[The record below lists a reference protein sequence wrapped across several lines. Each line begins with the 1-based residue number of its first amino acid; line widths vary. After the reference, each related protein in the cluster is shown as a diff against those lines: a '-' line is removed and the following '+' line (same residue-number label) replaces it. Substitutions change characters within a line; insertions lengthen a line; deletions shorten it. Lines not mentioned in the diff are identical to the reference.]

1 MKVRRILFWIHL
13 SAGTLA
19 GCVIFVMSVTGV
31 MLAFQRQI
39 VQWSDSRY
47 RIASIFDERR
57 IPIDALANNLR
68 SSSGTHFSSITLR
81 SDPHAPVEF
90 GFGRDRVVFVNPYTG
105 AILGESHSLR
115 AFFVKVENMHRWLGM
130 SAGMRSSGHAITG
143 ACTLIFLL
151 LIVSGPILW
160 WPKQLTWANLQKIV
174 VPGRGLSGRAF
185 FWNLHNVLGIWC
197 ALPLFVVALS
207 GVVMS
212 YGWATNLVYRAT
224 GNQPPSQAQ
233 TAGVRLQENSTS
245 HSDQSRVAQGAAAP
259 ERRGAADSMPP
270 LVRPDA
276 PVPLDLLF
284 AAASRK
290 TRDWWSITM
299 RPSPGKNIETTF
311 VIDAGDGGRPD
322 LRSVLTLNRDTGEI
336 MRWEPFSSYN
346 AGRRL
351 RTWFRFS
358 HTGEAF
364 GIPGETLAALA
375 SASAAMLA
383 FSGLTMSWMRFRRR
397 NNPDRRVNR
406 LYVSDVRETSNPV

>member
-1 MKVRRILFWIHL
+1 M
-13 SAGTLA
+13 GT
-19 GCVIFVMSVTGV
+19 
-31 MLAFQRQI
+31 
-39 VQWSDSRY
+39 D
-47 RIASIFDERR
+47 
-57 IPIDALANNLR
+57 
-68 SSSGTHFSSITLR
+68 FSSITLR
-81 SDPHAPVEF
+81 SDPYSAVEF

-105 AILGESHSLR
+105 AIFGESHNLR
-115 AFFVKVENMHRWLGM
+115 AFFVKVENIHRWLGM
-130 SAGMRSSGHAITG
+130 KAGIRSSGHAITG

-160 WPKQLTWANLQKIV
+160 WPKQPTWTNSQKIAI
-174 VPGRGLSGRAF
+174 PGRGLSGRAF

-197 ALPLFVVALS
+197 FLPLFVIALS

-224 GNQPPSQAQ
+224 GNQPPSQA
-233 TAGVRLQENSTS
+233 TCGLQESSTS
-245 HSDQSRVAQGAAAP
+245 HNDQSQCHAAYQEHPGA
-259 ERRGAADSMPP
+259 RDSKPAS
-270 LVRPDA
+270 VRPDS

-284 AAASRK
+284 AAASAK
-290 TRDWWSITM
+290 VRDWRSITM
-299 RPSPGKNIETTF
+299 RQLPGKNTETTF

-322 LRSVLTLNRDTGEI
+322 LRSVLTLNRNTGEI
-336 MRWEPFSSYN
+336 ICWEPFSSYN

-364 GIPGETLAALA
+364 GIPGEALAALA

-397 NNPDRRVNR
+397 SNPERS
-406 LYVSDVRETSNPV
+406 VSRPFVTDEVRETSNLG